1 MANLAEYNLSGTS
14 SSFYEFSKYYSH
26 DEIFKILC
34 KLRCKVAFKRHKKHY
49 YFDHLKGVKIKDNDE
64 DLFIMSLFPPRRSWL
79 KLEPKLRNNKNG
91 LPKTSTER
99 NMLCLKLTIKFY
111 REKKLKTDF
120 LERLDN
126 YIEKIQNLF
135 IMGEVKLKTPNVI
148 PVLKKLEMDVNV
160 CRPLSTYSLTD
171 KIILSITNKYAVEIF
186 DFIIKDCGYAFR
198 AKKDIGKEFRS
209 PNHIDAFQKIID
221 FRKQHSDKVIWGAE
235 CDMSKFF
242 DTVNHSFVI
251 KRFDKFLKQNHFQ
264 KKCKKEDLLLL
275 RHILK
280 EYLKSY
286 TFNKHVRSLSS
297 NQEYFN
303 RFKISNGKFDWV
315 EKEFLKEGFYKDIN
329 KAKIGIP
336 QGGALSGFI
345 ANLLLHDAD
354 CKVIKELDNDT
365 LYLRFCDD
373 MLILSLDKS
382 TCERSY
388 TAYTDSLKRYKLI
401 VHPHVE
407 PPFEKRNQ
415 FWSSKSKLCYKWTS
429 DETRDTFWV
438 GFVGL
443 EINYFGEIRVRRST
457 LKKELQ
463 KQADLMLE
471 MKRLLKNEKRIS
483 STSSVLGSLQK
494 RLISMSVGRVDLWN
508 YKIYPNVMSWAKG
521 FKILNDNIHAKQ
533 QLKSLD
539 RSRGLKIHKLKK
551 FIDKKYSED
560 KSSVKNA
567 DNEEDNKNYQIKHF
581 GKPYSYYYNVLKNSE
596 DS

>member
-1 MANLAEYNLSGTS
+1 M
-14 SSFYEFSKYYSH
+14 EFFKYYSH
-26 DEIFKILC
+26 EVIFTILC

-49 YFDHLKGVKIKDNDE
+49 YFDHLKGEKIKENNE
-64 DLFIMSLFPPRRSWL
+64 DLFIMSLFPPRRRWL
-79 KLEPKLRNNKNG
+79 KLEPKLRNDKNG

-99 NMLCLKLTIKFY
+99 NMLSLKLTIKYY
-111 REKKLKTDF
+111 RGKKNKADF
-120 LERLDN
+120 LERLDT
-126 YIEKIQNLF
+126 YIEKVQSFFLK
-135 IMGEVKLKTPNVI
+135 GDVKLKTPNVL
-148 PVLKKLEMDVNV
+148 PVFKKLEKGISI

-171 KIILSITNKYAVEIF
+171 KIILSIANKYAVDIF
-186 DFIIKDCGYAFR
+186 DFIFKDCGYAFR
-198 AKKDIGKEFRS
+198 AKRTYSDIERA

-242 DTVNHSFVI
+242 DTVNHSLVI
-251 KRFDKFLKQNHFQ
+251 KRFDQFLKQNHFQ
-264 KKCKKEDLLLL
+264 KNCKKEDLLLL

-280 EYLKSY
+280 EYLRSY

-297 NQEYFN
+297 NQEYFK
-303 RFKISNGKFDWV
+303 RYKISNGKFDWV
-315 EKEFLKEGFYKDIN
+315 EKEFLTEGFYKDII

-354 CKVIKELDNDT
+354 CKIIKELDNDT

-373 MLILSLDKS
+373 MIILSVNKS
-382 TCERSY
+382 SCERGY
-388 TAYTDSLKRYKLI
+388 KAYTNSLKRNKLI

-407 PPFEKRNQ
+407 PPFEKRDQ

-429 DETRDTFWV
+429 DETKDTFWV

-463 KQADLMLE
+463 KQANLMLE
-471 MKRLLKNEKRIS
+471 MKRLLKNENRIS

-521 FKILNDNIHAKQ
+521 FKILNDNIHARQ

-539 RSRGLKIHKLKK
+539 RSRSLKIHKLKK

-560 KSSVKNA
+560 KSSGKDA
-567 DNEEDNKNYQIKHF
+567 DNEEDNKSYQIKDF
-581 GKPYSYYYNVLKNSE
+581 GKPYSYYYNVLKNNS

>member
-1 MANLAEYNLSGTS
+1 M
-14 SSFYEFSKYYSH
+14 EFSKYYSH
-26 DEIFKILC
+26 DAIFTVLC

-49 YFDHLKGVKIKDNDE
+49 YFDHLIGEKIKDNDE
-64 DLFIMSLFPPRRSWL
+64 DLFLMSLFPPRRRWL
-79 KLEPKLRNNKNG
+79 KLEPKLRNKNG

-99 NMLCLKLTIKFY
+99 NMLSLKLTIKYY
-111 REKKLKTDF
+111 REKKLKADF
-120 LERLDN
+120 LEKLDL
-126 YIEKIQNLF
+126 YIEKLQDFF
-135 IMGEVKLKTPNVI
+135 INGDINLKTPNVI
-148 PVLKKLEMDVNV
+148 PVLKKAEKGVNI

-171 KIILSITNKYAVEIF
+171 KIILSITNKYAVDIF
-186 DFIIKDCGYAFR
+186 DLIFKDCGYAFR
-198 AKKDIGKEFRS
+198 AKRPYSDGERA
-209 PNHIDAFQKIID
+209 PNHIDAFQKIKD
-221 FRKQHSDKVIWGAE
+221 FRKQYANKVIWGAE

-251 KRFDKFLKQNHFQ
+251 KRFDQFLKQKHFQ
-264 KKCKKEDLLLL
+264 KCKEQDLLLL

-280 EYLKSY
+280 EYLRSY
-286 TFNKHVRSLSS
+286 TFNKHVRVLSDD
-297 NQEYFN
+297 QGYFK
-303 RFKISNGKFDWV
+303 RYKIINGKFDWV
-315 EKEFLKEGFYKDIN
+315 EREFVAECFYRDIS

-354 CKVIKELDNDT
+354 CKVIKELDKDT

-373 MLILSLDKS
+373 MIILSLNKS

-388 TAYTDSLKRYKLI
+388 KAYTDALKRNKLI

-407 PPFEKRNQ
+407 PPFEKSDQ

-429 DETRDTFWV
+429 DKTKDTFWV

-471 MKRLLKNEKRIS
+471 MKRLLKNKKRKS
-483 STSSVLGSLQK
+483 SPSSICGSLQR

-508 YKIYPNVMSWAKG
+508 YEKYPNEMSWTKG
-521 FKILNDNIHAKQ
+521 FKILNDNVHARM

-539 RSRGLKIHKLKK
+539 RSRSLKIHKLMKL
-551 FIDKKYSED
+551 IEKKYSDD
-560 KSSVKNA
+560 KKSEEVDV
-567 DNEEDNKNYQIKHF
+567 DNNKDINSYQIKHF
-581 GKPYSYYYNVLKNSE
+581 GKPYSYYYNVLKKK
-596 DS
+596 D